1 MINKKINFTYMYN
14 LTSKI
19 VLFFLLGIFF
29 YSCSEVRKIQ
39 KKQML
44 IHDNEIIVNGK
55 SSNTEELN
63 NQLYQKPNSKLLGFK
78 PRLQLYN
85 LSRKNPDSSYNAWLH
100 KNPNRIKRMTKLYS
114 KKQVNRLGKSFF
126 VSGYSDFLKKIGEAP
141 SILDTS
147 RVTKSEKRLYK
158 YYLNRGF
165 FDRKVSSKIDSLK
178 KQKVKITYNIDSGK
192 PYIIDSIFRNIESPI
207 VDSIYVRISDKSLI
221 KSGEAFN
228 LENINN
234 EKKRITTEFRN
245 RGLYHFQ
252 ENYIKQ
258 TDLDTIDKSKNKLNL
273 TFNIGNRI
281 VKNSDSSF
289 TVPFKLYKI
298 SKVNVFT
305 DKQVKEK
312 AIGID
317 SVAYKKFNFYSS
329 GKLKYKPKALV
340 NAIFIEEGKLFSDRD
355 KTLTTR
361 ALSNLKV
368 FSYPRIQYT
377 EDASGNGLIANI
389 VLTPLKKYNFIAKG
403 DFTQS
408 NIQQFGI
415 TGFTGVTFRNLFKG
429 AEILDLSLRGNLG
442 SSKDASIKN
451 STNSFFNIL
460 EIGGD
465 IKLTFPRIFF
475 PINTKKI
482 IKKETLPST
491 SITLGLSKQTNIGLD
506 KENYNG
512 SFFYDWGFNKD
523 ETKKFRFDLFNLQ
536 FVRNLNID
544 NYFNVYNYSYSTLN
558 NLALMYNDNA
568 NLTVD
573 GNLSSDLSL
582 PGAVEFINQVASG
595 DISVSDQND
604 FKTINTIGERRKRL
618 IENNL
623 ILSSSFSYNYSTKR
637 NINDVQFYNIKAK
650 VESSGNIL
658 DLLAKQK
665 NEAFSDNNKRTLFGV
680 EYAQYIKTEF
690 EYIKHLHLY
699 KKSSIAFRFFSGIA
713 IPYGNS
719 NSIPFSRSYFAGGS
733 NDNRGWQAYSL
744 GPGASKSVNDF
755 NEANLKLS
763 LNLEYRF
770 NIFNSLN
777 GALFT
782 DAGNIWNVF
791 DNVEDEK
798 LKFKGAKSFEE
809 IALGTGFGLR
819 YDFGFFVIRGDFGF
833 KAYNPAKDYTQR
845 WLKDVNLS
853 KTVFNIGINY
863 PF

>member
-1 MINKKINFTYMYN
+1 MKN
-14 LTSKI
+14 LTPKI
-19 VLFFLLGIFF
+19 ALFFLFGLLF
-29 YSCSEVRKIQ
+29 YSCSEVRKLQ
-39 KKQML
+39 KKQLL
-44 IHDNEIIVNGK
+44 IDDNEIIVNGK
-55 SSNTEELN
+55 STNSEDLQ

-85 LSRKNPDSSYNAWLH
+85 LSKKNADSSYNAWLL
-100 KNPNRIKRMTKLYS
+100 KKPKRIERMTKLYS
-114 KKQVNRLGKSFF
+114 KKQVKRLGKSFL
-126 VSGYSDFLKKIGEAP
+126 VSGYSNFFKEIGEAP

-147 RVTKSEKRLYK
+147 RVRKSEKRLFAYHF
-158 YYLNRGF
+158 NRGF
-165 FDRKVSSKIDSLK
+165 FDAKISSKIDSLK
-178 KQKVKITYNIDSGK
+178 NQKVKVSYNIKTGN
-192 PYIIDSIFRNIESPI
+192 PYTIDSIFRNIESPI
-207 VDSIYVRISDKSLI
+207 VDSLYVQISNKSLI
-221 KSGEAFN
+221 KSGEAYN
-228 LENINN
+228 AENISN
-234 EKKRITTEFRN
+234 EKKRIATEFRN

-252 ENYIKQ
+252 ENYIKPP
-258 TDLDTIDKSKNKLNL
+258 DVDTIDKPKNKLNI

-281 VKNSDSSF
+281 VKKGDSSY
-289 TVPFKLYKI
+289 TEPFKLYKI

-317 SVAYKKFNFYSS
+317 SVSYKKFNFYSS
-329 GKLKYKPKALV
+329 GKLKYKPKALI
-340 NAIFIEEGKLFSDRD
+340 NAIFIEEGKLFSDQD
-355 KTLTTR
+355 KTLTSR
-361 ALSNLKV
+361 ALSNMKV
-368 FSYPRIQYT
+368 FSFPRIQYT

-389 VLTPLKKYNFIAKG
+389 ILTPLKKYQFNIKG

-415 TGFTGVTFRNLFKG
+415 SGFTGITFRNLFKG
-429 AEILDLSLRGNLG
+429 AEILDFSIRGNLG

-451 STNSFFNIL
+451 STNAFFNIL
-460 EIGGD
+460 EYGGD
-465 IKLTFPRIFF
+465 VKLTFPRIFF
-475 PINTKKI
+475 PINTKRI
-482 IKKETLPST
+482 IKKESLPTT

-512 SFFYDWGFNKD
+512 SFYYDWGLNKD

-536 FVRNLNID
+536 FVRNLNIG
-544 NYFNVYNYSYSTLN
+544 NYFNVYSYSYNTLN
-558 NLALMYNDNA
+558 ELALVYNTNA
-568 NLTVD
+568 NLNIGGVL
-573 GNLSSDLSL
+573 GNDLSF
-582 PGAVEFINQVASG
+582 PGAVEFINQVRSG
-595 DISVSDQND
+595 DISVGDEEN
-604 FKTINTIGERRKRL
+604 FRTVNTIGERRKRL

-623 ILSSSFSYNYSTKR
+623 ILSSSFSYNLSTKR
-637 NINDVQFYNIKAK
+637 SINDVQFYNIKAK

-658 DLLAKQK
+658 DLIAKQK
-665 NEAFSDNNKRTLFGV
+665 NEPFSDNNKRTLFGV

-699 KKSSIAFRFFSGIA
+699 KKSSIAFRFFGGIA
-713 IPYGNS
+713 VPYGNS
-719 NSIPFSRSYFAGGS
+719 NSVPFSRSYFAGGS

-755 NEANLKLS
+755 NEANLKFS

-798 LKFKGAKSFEE
+798 LKFKGTKSIQEF
-809 IALGTGFGLR
+809 ALGTGFGLR
-819 YDFGFFVIRGDFGF
+819 YDFGFFVVRGDFGF
-833 KAYNPAKDYTQR
+833 KAYNPAKEYAER
-845 WLKDVNLS
+845 WFKDMSLS

>member
-1 MINKKINFTYMYN
+1 MKN

-19 VLFFLLGIFF
+19 ALFFLFGLFF

-39 KKQML
+39 KKQLL
-44 IHDNEIIVNGK
+44 IHDNEIIVNDK
-55 SSNTEELN
+55 STNSEDLQ

-78 PRLQLYN
+78 PRLQIYN
-85 LSRKNPDSSYNAWLH
+85 LSKKNADSSYNAWLL
-100 KNPNRIKRMTKLYS
+100 KKPNRIKRMTKLYS

-126 VSGYSDFLKKIGEAP
+126 VSGYSDLFKKIGEAP
-141 SILDTS
+141 SILDTT
-147 RVTKSEKRLYK
+147 RVRKSEKRLYQ
-158 YYLNRGF
+158 YHFNRGF
-165 FDRKVSSKIDSLK
+165 FNVKVASKIDSLK
-178 KQKVKITYNIDSGK
+178 NQKVKISYTIKTGNAYV
-192 PYIIDSIFRNIESPI
+192 IDSIFRNIDSPL
-207 VDSIYVRISDKSLI
+207 VDSLYVSISNKSLI
-221 KSGEAFN
+221 KTNESYS
-228 LENINN
+228 LENINT
-234 EKKRITTEFRN
+234 EKKRIATEFRN

-258 TDLDTIDKSKNKLNL
+258 PDIDTIDKPKNKLNI
-273 TFNIGNRI
+273 TFNIGKRI
-281 VKNSDSSF
+281 VKKGDSSY
-289 TVPFKLYKI
+289 TEPFKIYKI

-312 AIGID
+312 VTGID
-317 SVAYKKFNFYSS
+317 SISYKKFNFYSS
-329 GKLKYKPKALV
+329 GKLKYKPKALI
-340 NAIFIEEGKLFSDRD
+340 NAIFIEEGKVFSDKD

-368 FSYPRIQYT
+368 FSYPRIQYV

-389 VLTPLKKYNFIAKG
+389 VLTPLKKYQFNIKG
-403 DFTQS
+403 DFAQS

-415 TGFTGVTFRNLFKG
+415 SGFTGITFRNLFKG
-429 AEILDLSLRGNLG
+429 AEILDFSIRGNLG

-451 STNSFFNIL
+451 STNAFFNIL
-460 EIGGD
+460 EYGGD
-465 IKLTFPRIFF
+465 VKLTFPRIFF

-482 IKKETLPST
+482 INKATFPST
-491 SITLGLSKQTNIGLD
+491 SITMGFSKQTNIGLD

-512 SFFYDWGFNKD
+512 SFYYDWGLNKD

-536 FVRNLNID
+536 FVRNLNIG
-544 NYFNVYNYSYSTLN
+544 NYFNVYSYSYARLN
-558 NLALMYNDNA
+558 ELAQVYNSNVEFVDENG
-568 NLTVD
+568 NLTF
-573 GNLSSDLSL
+573 
-582 PGAVEFINQVASG
+582 PGAVEFLNQVSYG
-595 DISVSDQND
+595 GIPISNETD

-623 ILSSSFSYNYSTKR
+623 ILSSSFSYNLSTKS

-650 VESSGNIL
+650 IESSGNVL
-658 DLLAKQK
+658 DLIAKQK
-665 NEAFSDNNKRTLFGV
+665 NEPFSDNNKRTLFGV

-690 EYIKHLHLY
+690 EYIKHLHLF
-699 KKSSIAFRFFSGIA
+699 KKSSLAFRFFGGIA
-713 IPYGNS
+713 VPYGNS

-763 LNLEYRF
+763 FNLEYRF
-770 NIFNSLN
+770 NIVNSLN

-798 LKFKGAKSFEE
+798 LKFKGSKSFEE
-809 IALGTGFGLR
+809 LALGTGFGLR
-819 YDFGFFVIRGDFGF
+819 YDFGFFVVRGDFGF
-833 KAYNPAKDYTQR
+833 KAYNPAKEYGQR
-845 WLKDVNLS
+845 WLKDMNLS

>member
-1 MINKKINFTYMYN
+1 MKN
-14 LTSKI
+14 LTPKI
-19 VLFFLLGIFF
+19 ALFFLFGLLF
-29 YSCSEVRKIQ
+29 YSCSEVRKLQ
-39 KKQML
+39 KKQLL
-44 IHDNEIIVNGK
+44 IDDNEIIVNGK
-55 SSNTEELN
+55 STNSEDLQ

-85 LSRKNPDSSYNAWLH
+85 LSKKNADSSYNAWLL
-100 KNPNRIKRMTKLYS
+100 KKPKRIERMTKLYS
-114 KKQVNRLGKSFF
+114 KKQVKRLGKSFL
-126 VSGYSDFLKKIGEAP
+126 VSGYSNFFKEIGEAP

-147 RVTKSEKRLYK
+147 RVRKSEKRLFAYHF
-158 YYLNRGF
+158 NRGF
-165 FDRKVSSKIDSLK
+165 FDAKISSKIDSLK
-178 KQKVKITYNIDSGK
+178 NQKVKVSYDIKTGN
-192 PYIIDSIFRNIESPI
+192 PYTIDSIFRNIESPI
-207 VDSIYVRISDKSLI
+207 VDSLYVQISNKSLI
-221 KSGEAFN
+221 KSGEAYN
-228 LENINN
+228 AENISN
-234 EKKRITTEFRN
+234 EKKRIATEFRN

-252 ENYIKQ
+252 ENYIKPP
-258 TDLDTIDKSKNKLNL
+258 DVDTIDKPKNKLNI

-281 VKNSDSSF
+281 VKKGDSSY
-289 TVPFKLYKI
+289 TEPFKLYKI

-317 SVAYKKFNFYSS
+317 SVSYKKFNFYSS
-329 GKLKYKPKALV
+329 GKLKYKPKALI
-340 NAIFIEEGKLFSDRD
+340 NAIFIEEGKLFSDQD
-355 KTLTTR
+355 KTLTSR
-361 ALSNLKV
+361 ALSNMKV
-368 FSYPRIQYT
+368 FSFPRIQYT

-389 VLTPLKKYNFIAKG
+389 ILTPLKKYQFNIKG

-415 TGFTGVTFRNLFKG
+415 SGFTGITFRNLFKG
-429 AEILDLSLRGNLG
+429 AEILDFSIRGNLG

-451 STNSFFNIL
+451 STNAFFNIL
-460 EIGGD
+460 EYGGD
-465 IKLTFPRIFF
+465 VKLTFPRIFF
-475 PINTKKI
+475 PINTKRI
-482 IKKETLPST
+482 IKKESLPST

-512 SFFYDWGFNKD
+512 SFYYDWGLNKD

-536 FVRNLNID
+536 FVRNLNIG
-544 NYFNVYNYSYSTLN
+544 NYFNVYSYSYNTLN
-558 NLALMYNDNA
+558 ELALVYNTNA
-568 NLTVD
+568 NLNIGGVL
-573 GNLSSDLSL
+573 GNDLSF
-582 PGAVEFINQVASG
+582 PGAVEFINQVRSG
-595 DISVSDQND
+595 DISVGDEEN
-604 FKTINTIGERRKRL
+604 FRTINTIGERRKRL

-623 ILSSSFSYNYSTKR
+623 ILSSSFSYNLSTKR
-637 NINDVQFYNIKAK
+637 SINDVQFYNIKAK

-658 DLLAKQK
+658 DLIAKQK
-665 NEAFSDNNKRTLFGV
+665 NEPFSDNNKRTLFGV

-699 KKSSIAFRFFSGIA
+699 KKSSIAFRFFGGIA
-713 IPYGNS
+713 VPYGNS
-719 NSIPFSRSYFAGGS
+719 NSVPFSRSYFAGGS

-755 NEANLKLS
+755 NEANLKFS

-798 LKFKGAKSFEE
+798 LKFKGAKSIQEF
-809 IALGTGFGLR
+809 ALGTGFGLR
-819 YDFGFFVIRGDFGF
+819 YDFGFFVVRGDFGF
-833 KAYNPAKDYTQR
+833 KAYNPAKEYAER
-845 WLKDVNLS
+845 WFKDMSLS

>member
-1 MINKKINFTYMYN
+1 MNKIKCLKN

-19 VLFFLLGIFF
+19 ALFFLFGIFF

-39 KKQML
+39 KKQLL

-55 SSNTEELN
+55 STNSEDLH

-85 LSRKNPDSSYNAWLH
+85 LSKKNADSSYNAWLL
-100 KNPNRIKRMTKLYS
+100 KKPNRIKRMTKLYS
-114 KKQVNRLGKSFF
+114 KKQVNRLGKSFI
-126 VSGYSDFLKKIGEAP
+126 VSGYSNFFKEIGEAP

-147 RVTKSEKRLYK
+147 RVTKSEKRLYT
-158 YYLNRGF
+158 YHFNRGYF
-165 FDRKVSSKIDSLK
+165 NAKVSSKIDSLK
-178 KQKVKITYNIDSGK
+178 KQKVKISYDINTGN
-192 PYIIDSIFRNIESPI
+192 PYIIDSIFRNIESPV
-207 VDSIYVRISDKSLI
+207 VDSLYVRISDKSLI
-221 KSGEAFN
+221 KSGEAYN
-228 LENINN
+228 AENISN
-234 EKKRITTEFRN
+234 EKKRISTEFRN
-245 RGLYHFQ
+245 RGLFHFQ

-258 TDLDTIDKSKNKLNL
+258 PDIDTIDKPNNKLNI

-281 VKNSDSSF
+281 VKNGDSSY
-289 TVPFKLYKI
+289 TEPFKLYRI

-312 AIGID
+312 AVGID
-317 SVAYKKFNFYSS
+317 SVSYKKYNFYSS
-329 GKLKYKPKALV
+329 GKLKYKPKALT
-340 NAIFIEEGKLFSDRD
+340 NAIFIEEGELFSDQD
-355 KTLTTR
+355 KTLTKR
-361 ALSNLKV
+361 ALANLKV
-368 FSYPRIQYT
+368 FSSPKIDYV

-389 VLTPLKKYNFIAKG
+389 VLTPLKKYKFNIKG
-403 DFTQS
+403 DLTHS

-415 TGFTGVTFRNLFKG
+415 SGFTGVMFRNIFKG
-429 AEILDLSLRGNLG
+429 AEILDFSIRGNLG
-442 SSKDASIKN
+442 TSTDPSIKN
-451 STNSFFNIL
+451 STNAFFNIL
-460 EIGGD
+460 EYGGD
-465 IKLTFPRIFF
+465 VRLTFPRIFF
-475 PINTKKI
+475 PINTNKI
-482 IKKETLPST
+482 IKKESLPST
-491 SITLGLSKQTNIGLD
+491 AITLGLSKQTNIGLD

-512 SFFYDWGFNKD
+512 SFFYDWGLNKD
-523 ETKKFRFDLFNLQ
+523 ESKKFRFDLFNLQ

-558 NLALMYNDNA
+558 DLAHIYNDNP

-573 GNLSSDLSL
+573 GTLTGDLSL
-582 PGAVEFINQVASG
+582 PGAVEFINQVSYG
-595 DISVSDQND
+595 GIPVNNDVD

-623 ILSSSFSYNYSTKR
+623 ILSSSFSYNLSTKKD
-637 NINDVQFYNIKAK
+637 INDVQFYNIKAK
-650 VESSGNIL
+650 IESSGN
-658 DLLAKQK
+658 LLNLIAKET
-665 NEAFSDNNKRTLFGV
+665 NEPFSDNNKRTLFGV

-699 KKSSIAFRFFSGIA
+699 KKSSLAYRFFGGLA
-713 IPYGNS
+713 VPYGNS
-719 NSIPFSRSYFAGGS
+719 NSVPFSRSYFAGGS

-744 GPGASKSVNDF
+744 GPGASKSINDF
-755 NEANLKLS
+755 NEANFKLS
-763 LNLEYRF
+763 MNLEYRF

-777 GALFT
+777 GALFA

-798 LKFKGAKSFEE
+798 LTFNGMKSLQDT
-809 IALGTGFGLR
+809 ALGSGFGLR
-819 YDFGFFVIRGDFGF
+819 YDFGFFVIRGDFGY
-833 KAYNPAKDYTQR
+833 KVYNPAKEYSER

>member
-1 MINKKINFTYMYN
+1 MKN
-14 LTSKI
+14 LTPKI
-19 VLFFLLGIFF
+19 ALFFLFGLLF
-29 YSCSEVRKIQ
+29 YSCSEVRKLQ

-44 IHDNEIIVNGK
+44 IHDNEIIVNDK
-55 SSNTEELN
+55 STNSEDLH

-78 PRLQLYN
+78 PRLQIYN
-85 LSRKNPDSSYNAWLH
+85 LSKKNADSSYNAWLL
-100 KNPNRIKRMTKLYS
+100 KKPNRISRMTKLYS
-114 KKQVNRLGKSFF
+114 KKQVNRLGKSFL
-126 VSGYSDFLKKIGEAP
+126 VSGYSNFFKEIGEAP

-147 RVTKSEKRLYK
+147 RVTKSQKRLFAYHF
-158 YYLNRGF
+158 NRGF
-165 FDRKVSSKIDSLK
+165 FDAKVSSKIDSLK
-178 KQKVKITYNIDSGK
+178 NQKVKISYDIKTGN
-192 PYIIDSIFRNIESPI
+192 PYTIDSIFRNIDSPI
-207 VDSIYVRISDKSLI
+207 VDSLYVTISNKSLI
-221 KSGEAFN
+221 KTGEAYN
-228 LENINN
+228 AENISI
-234 EKKRITTEFRN
+234 EKKRIATEFRN

-252 ENYIKQ
+252 ENYIKPP
-258 TDLDTIDKSKNKLNL
+258 DVDTIDKPKNKLNI

-281 VKNSDSSF
+281 VKKGDSSY
-289 TVPFKLYKI
+289 TEPFKLYKI

-312 AIGID
+312 AVGID
-317 SVAYKKFNFYSS
+317 SVSYKKFNFYSS
-329 GKLKYKPKALV
+329 GKLKYKPKALI
-340 NAIFIEEGKLFSDRD
+340 NAIFIEEGKLFSDQD
-355 KTLTTR
+355 KTLTSR
-361 ALSNLKV
+361 ALSNMKV
-368 FSYPRIQYT
+368 FSFPRIQYT

-389 VLTPLKKYNFIAKG
+389 VLTPLKKYQFNIKG

-415 TGFTGVTFRNLFKG
+415 SGFTGITFRNLFKG
-429 AEILDLSLRGNLG
+429 AEILDFSIRGNLG

-451 STNSFFNIL
+451 STNAFFNIL
-460 EIGGD
+460 EYGGD
-465 IKLTFPRIFF
+465 VKLTFPRIFF

-482 IKKETLPST
+482 IKKESLPST

-512 SFFYDWGFNKD
+512 SFYYDWGLNKD

-536 FVRNLNID
+536 FVRNLNIG
-544 NYFNVYNYSYSTLN
+544 NYFNVYGYSYNTLN
-558 NLALMYNDNA
+558 SLALIYNTNA
-568 NLTVD
+568 NLNIGGVL
-573 GNLSSDLSL
+573 GNDLSF
-582 PGAVEFINQVASG
+582 PGAIEFINQVGSG
-595 DISVSDQND
+595 YIDVGNEEN

-623 ILSSSFSYNYSTKR
+623 ILSSSFSYNLSTKR

-650 VESSGNIL
+650 VESSGNVL
-658 DLLAKQK
+658 DLIAKQK
-665 NEAFSDNNKRTLFGV
+665 NEPFSDNNKRTLFGV

-699 KKSSIAFRFFSGIA
+699 KKSSLAFRFFGGIA
-713 IPYGNS
+713 VPYGNS
-719 NSIPFSRSYFAGGS
+719 NSVPFSRSYFAGGS

-755 NEANLKLS
+755 NEANLKFS

-798 LKFKGAKSFEE
+798 LKFKGAKSIQEF
-809 IALGTGFGLR
+809 ALGTGFGLR
-819 YDFGFFVIRGDFGF
+819 YDFGFFVVRGDFGF
-833 KAYNPAKDYTQR
+833 KAYNPAKEYAER
-845 WLKDVNLS
+845 WFKDMNLS